1 MSDEKKITQLIE
13 KDLESVSGGMI
24 SFKPLN
30 QTLKKKGISI
40 KTLEEECELNP
51 AQLNRIKYDHGFA
64 MKMVKKLCEVLNC
77 EPSDIIEIVDDDK

>member
-13 KDLESVSGGMI
+13 KDLENVSGGMI

-40 KTLEEECELNP
+40 KTLEEECGLNH
-51 AQLNRIKYDHGFA
+51 AQINRIKYDHGFA
-64 MKMVKKLCEVLNC
+64 MKLVKKLCEILNC